1 MTTPAI
7 RNLVTSDDIFLA
19 PFSEDDLRQQ
29 WNAQAD
35 KHNQWESLD
44 SAEQLAWAQA
54 RAIAVDRASSQPPPE
69 TPAAEEL
76 TDVQLWELL
85 PKRLEQ
91 NLLAMVQ
98 LTAPHHP
105 NNLTPIQLLQDVAP
119 DFVDYARAA
128 IAANRARH
136 LDREVGS

>member
-1 MTTPAI
+1 MTTPTI
-7 RNLVTSDDIFLA
+7 RAAQTSDDIPMG

-35 KHNQWESLD
+35 EHNQWESLD

-54 RAIAVDRASSQPPPE
+54 RAIAVDRASPQPPPK

-98 LTAPHHP
+98 LTALHHP

-128 IAANRARH
+128 IAADRARR
-136 LDREVGS
+136 LGREVGL